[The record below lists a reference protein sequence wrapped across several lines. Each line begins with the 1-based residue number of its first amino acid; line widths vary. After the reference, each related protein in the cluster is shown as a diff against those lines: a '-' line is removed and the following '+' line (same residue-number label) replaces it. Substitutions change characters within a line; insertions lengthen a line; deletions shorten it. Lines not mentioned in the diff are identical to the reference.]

1 MNANIFIIIMYKLGT
16 FKNLNVFKGKGHVNV
31 PLIKIGTQDPS
42 PFEENQKWRL
52 WWNRNESRV
61 QPFKRLPKLTLLKD
75 KVYTIGKKKG
85 K

>member
-1 MNANIFIIIMYKLGT
+1 MLGGIMNANIFIIIMYKLGT

-52 WWNRNESRV
+52 
-61 QPFKRLPKLTLLKD
+61 
-75 KVYTIGKKKG
+75 
-85 K
+85 